1 MTRFWVLLMKKLP
14 LFSMAL
20 LLAGVLFAQGS
31 RAEDYTRSNLPN
43 DALAR
48 LGKGSIGRGDRAV
61 AYSPDGARLAVATSL
76 GIWLYDARTGAE
88 VALLQGHR
96 GRVSSVAFSPDGQ
109 TLASSGG
116 DDTVRLWEVAS
127 GQPIAVL
134 EGHTD
139 WVISV
144 RFHRMGRR

>member
-31 RAEDYTRSNLPN
+31 RAEDYTRLNLPN

-48 LGKGSIGRGDRAV
+48 LGKGSIGWGDRAV

-88 VALLQGHR
+88 VALFQGHTY
-96 GRVSSVAFSPDGQ
+96 GVMSVSFSPDGQ
-109 TLASSGG
+109 TVASGG
-116 DDTVRLWEVAS
+116 GDATVRLWDVAS
-127 GQPIAVL
+127 RQPIAVL

-139 WVISV
+139 WVMSV
-144 RFHRMGRR
+144 